1 MFEMYSSSFPSMII
15 RISSL
20 VCVQFRQKIFPNKI
34 LLDPIWHLATTI
46 TCQNDCHGE
55 CDRKITISSATK
67 TIKIYEFWSNSINDR
82 NLTVGV
88 WYNTMCK
95 QYTISFPSKN
105 STAPNW
111 KLNNIIHNWPLQTY
125 HQLKVLV

>member
-67 TIKIYEFWSNSINDR
+67 TIKIYEFWSDTINDPKLR
-82 NLTVGV
+82 RCMLQYNVILEPLTE
-88 WYNTMCK
+88 K
-95 QYTISFPSKN
+95 QTTLYTIDPFKH
-105 STAPNW
+105 TT
-111 KLNNIIHNWPLQTY
+111 K
-125 HQLKVLV
+125 

>member
-1 MFEMYSSSFPSMII
+1 M
-15 RISSL
+15 
-20 VCVQFRQKIFPNKI
+20 
-34 LLDPIWHLATTI
+34 DPIWHLATTI

-82 NLTVGV
+82 KLTVGV
-88 WYNTMCK
+88 WYNT
-95 QYTISFPSKN
+95 IN

-125 HQLKVLV
+125 DHIKVLV